1 MNTEVEFDE
10 KSLNEFKRMN
20 HKMTADIEAN
30 LKLFLTN
37 RWQNAR
43 KSPLPTILDFDERS
57 EVRQGKPL
65 SPRQNHF
72 FQNILMVIFNQIQD
86 KWNYWFER
94 NPILRPLYV
103 DRYSMKIFQ

>member
-1 MNTEVEFDE
+1 
-10 KSLNEFKRMN
+10 
-20 HKMTADIEAN
+20 MTADIEAN

-43 KSPLPTILDFDERS
+43 KYPLPTIVDYDERL
-57 EVRQGKPL
+57 EVRNRQLLFPTISL
-65 SPRQNHF
+65 S
-72 FQNILMVIFNQIQD
+72 FQNTFVVIFNQIQD

-103 DRYSMKIFQ
+103 DEYSLKMFRMR